1 MKPEP
6 LRATAPAGESERPV
20 GPPVAP
26 PPGKRPERRALDGL
40 HVRLEP
46 VDAARHAHDLF
57 HLSHDADPQGHVW
70 TYMPY
75 GPFADLAA
83 FTDWLAGCGRSD
95 DPLFY
100 ALIDTATGRASGV
113 ASLMRIVPAMGVIET
128 GHIWF
133 APAVQRTRLATE
145 AIYLMARYV
154 FDELGYRRFEWKC
167 DALNA
172 ASKRAAQRF
181 GFSYE
186 GTFRQHVIV
195 KGRNRDTA
203 WFAMLDRDWPL
214 IKANMEGWL
223 DDANFDAEGVQ
234 LVALSDLNRPLLR
247 TPLGVDD

>member
-1 MKPEP
+1 MRTAY
-6 LRATAPAGESERPV
+6 LHATAPARASDRPV
-20 GPPVAP
+20 GPSVAP
-26 PPGKRPERRALDGL
+26 PSGKRPERRALDGR

-46 VDAARHAHDLF
+46 LNPLRHGGDLF
-57 HLSHDADPQGHVW
+57 HMSHDADPQGRLW

-75 GPFADLAA
+75 GPFADQAS
-83 FTDWLAGCGRSD
+83 FTDWLAGCAESD
-95 DPLFY
+95 DPLFF
-100 ALIDTATGRASGV
+100 ALIDKACGRASGM
-113 ASLMRIVPAMGVIET
+113 ASFLRIVPEMGVIEA

-172 ASKRAAQRF
+172 ASKRAALRL

-186 GTFRQHVIV
+186 GSFRQHVIV

-203 WFAMLDRDWPL
+203 WFAMLDRDWPP
-214 IKANMEGWL
+214 IKANMEAWL
-223 DDANFDAEGVQ
+223 DDANFDPDGLQ
-234 LVALSDLNRPLLR
+234 LVALSDTNRPLLR
-247 TPLGVDD
+247 PPLGLVD